1 MAGMDPTP
9 AIEALRA
16 STEAGFRDL
25 RSDLTSRLDQ
35 AVTRRE
41 HDAEVRRIDSE
52 RQALSDALVQHAK
65 TSEDTHVDIDKRLV
79 GLDARMTP
87 LERQVAKWAGL
98 GIAGSVVLSA
108 AIAIIAALIQKG

>member
-9 AIEALRA
+9 AIEALRS

-25 RSDLTSRLDQ
+25 REDITRRLDQ

-52 RQALSDALVQHAK
+52 RQADREALAQHAK
-65 TSEDTHVDIDKRLV
+65 ASEDTHVDIDKRLV
-79 GLDARMTP
+79 VLDTRVTP

-98 GIAGSVVLSA
+98 GIAVSVALSA
-108 AIAIIAALIQKG
+108 AVAIIAAFIQKG